1 MQFFSQ
7 LERLFRGT
15 APFLDLCGFGMLG
28 GPRDSCVFFMSGVV
42 YRGTVTFLDLFC
54 VGGYRC

>member
-28 GPRDSCVFFMSGVV
+28 GRKIHAVFFTIGAVV
-42 YRGTVTFLDLFC
+42 
-54 VGGYRC
+54 

>member
-15 APFLDLCGFGMLG
+15 APFLDLCGFCMLG
-28 GPRDSCVFFMSGVV
+28 GAGDSCVFFASGKVA
-42 YRGTVTFLDLFC
+42 
-54 VGGYRC
+54 